1 MEVSSFLARKTVGVV
16 LRTFAAKEEDVPKRV
31 AAIRQMVDLVRG
43 VRIGDASLIRNID
56 VVVFADTRFGAR
68 ADCGKTAA
76 GLRDEL
82 QGDKKVFVSE
92 VRHGD
97 LFCGVLNYAVARQLR
112 SGMDYT
118 AILSTEVGSY
128 VNTDTFMALVEALCA
143 GAKATGVALNELAP
157 SILEGRLANT
167 FCVWENDALVQV
179 GGFDL
184 RAAMPVDDKLAHY
197 MRGWSSEKKDHVY
210 YALAGVEEVIPLAR
224 LVETFGPCIAPVLPR
239 GEGIKAYEVPDPVT
253 QPDLWKRHISKM
265 GTKYQRQVAL
275 LAAIGCD
282 ADYLNGGVMPVYRT
296 F

>member
-1 MEVSSFLARKTVGVV
+1 MELESFLSRKTVGLV
-16 LRTFAAKEEDVPKRV
+16 LRTFASKEEDVPKRV
-31 AAIRQMVDLVRG
+31 AAVRQMVDLARG
-43 VRIGDASLIRNID
+43 VSVEGVPIIRNID

-68 ADCGKTAA
+68 ADCGKTAVA
-76 GLRDEL
+76 LRDEL
-82 QGDKKVFVSE
+82 KGEKKVFVSD
-92 VRHGD
+92 VSHGD

-118 AILSTEVGSY
+118 AILSTEVASY
-128 VNTDTFMALVEALCA
+128 VNAQTFMALVEALCA
-143 GAKATGVALNELAP
+143 GAKAAGVALNELAP

-167 FCVWENDALVQV
+167 FCVWENDAFMQV

-224 LVETFGPCIAPVLPR
+224 LTETFGACIAPVLPR
-239 GEGIKAYEVPDPVT
+239 GEGIKAYEVPDPVA

-265 GTKYQRQVAL
+265 GTKYQRQAAL
-275 LAAIGCD
+275 LAAIDCD
-282 ADYLNGGVMPVYRT
+282 VDYLKGGVMPAYRT